1 MRKWLAVCA
10 IAALAWVPLRADVTI
25 VTTTTMEGPAAAMM
39 GGQMPKLTQRI
50 KGMKSRTDIEVMGQ
64 TMIAITDLAEKRVVL
79 LQSQTKT
86 GQIITPQT
94 AAAGSSALPKL
105 DADISFKPTGKAQP
119 IDGVPCDEYTFTIKL
134 AMAEM
139 AGKGQMPPEAA
150 AMMKEVYMVMQGAM
164 WVGKKAPGAAELM
177 AFNKA
182 ALASNLVAAMS
193 GMKPGESGGM
203 DKLMAATAS
212 APGVPYLTEMTMTFE
227 GTGPIVDQMKQ
238 MGPMKMIQK
247 AASVSTE
254 AIGEDVFRVPE
265 GYTIDKK

>member
-1 MRKWLAVCA
+1 MRKCLVVCA

-39 GGQMPKLTQRI
+39 GGQLPKMTQRI
-50 KGMKSRTDIEVMGQ
+50 KGMKARMDVEVMGQ
-64 TMIAITDLAEKRVVL
+64 TMIAITDLAEKRVIL

-86 GQIITPQT
+86 GQVITTQS
-94 AAAGSSALPKL
+94 AAAGTSALPKV
-105 DADISFKPTGKAQP
+105 DADVAFKATGKSQP
-119 IDGVPCDEYTFTIKL
+119 IDSIACDEYTFTIRL
-134 AMAEM
+134 GMAEM
-139 AGKGQMPPEAA
+139 AGQGKMPPEAA
-150 AMMKEVYMVMQGAM
+150 AMMKDVYMVMQGSM
-164 WVGKKAPGAAELM
+164 WVAKGAPGASELV

-182 ALASNLVAAMS
+182 AIASNLVGAMS

-227 GTGPIVDQMKQ
+227 GTGPVVDQMKQ

-247 AASVSTE
+247 ASSVSTT
-254 AIGEDVFRVPE
+254 AIAEDMFSVPE